1 MYATQ
6 EDMDL
11 LLESVNKMATCIEEL
26 SARMDDFSIRMDQ
39 LSARMEE
46 GFIRVD
52 QRLNYLE
59 TRLERIE
66 KNMVHKAQFNSLL
79 IILEKKQVI
88 TSFEKAHIL
97 FPPIEDPLS

>member
-1 MYATQ
+1 MCIR
-6 EDMDL
+6 DRF
-11 LLESVNKMATCIEEL
+11 IEEL

-39 LSARMEE
+39 LSARLEDLASRMEE
-46 GFIRVD
+46 GFIRID

>member
-11 LLESVNKMATCIEEL
+11 LLEPVNKMAKRIEEL
-26 SARMDDFSIRMDQ
+26 SARIDEISIRLEK
-39 LSARMEE
+39 LSTRMEE
-46 GFIRVD
+46 GFIRID

-59 TRLERIE
+59 TRVERIE
-66 KNMVHKAQFNSLL
+66 KNMVHKSQFNSLL

-88 TSFEKAHIL
+88 TSFEKSHIL
-97 FPPIEDPLS
+97 FPPNEVVLS